1 MKRLLAILACVVMG
15 AGLWTQTA
23 RSVDEWLTAMF
34 NAYSRPQPA
43 QQKAIVSVV
52 MATARNPQG
61 EVIQRLVYTYTLEA
75 PAKLNLT
82 VQNTLANTTTR
93 VQSDGQRLTVQAP
106 NRQPQEVLIAN
117 SGLALLEQLVAQDVV
132 PTYDMVFVFGGKTKQ
147 DEFRKQVSQLKIVS
161 EDEKQVVI
169 TGKIRNERN
178 REDDLQLVL
187 DKATAR
193 LRVFQVTTRV
203 KIEGADGAFTLLME
217 FEPQKTEQTEPIAPT
232 KP

>member
-1 MKRLLAILACVVMG
+1 
-15 AGLWTQTA
+15 
-23 RSVDEWLTAMF
+23 MF

-43 QQKAIVSVV
+43 QQKATVSVV
-52 MATARNPQG
+52 MTTARNPQG

-82 VQNTLANTTTR
+82 VQNTLTNTTTR

-106 NRQPQEVLIAN
+106 NRQPQEVLIAS

-147 DEFRKQVSQLKIVS
+147 DEFRKQVSQLKIAS
-161 EDEKQVVI
+161 EDEKQVVM

-178 REDDLQLVL
+178 RDDDLQLVL

-193 LRVFQVTTRV
+193 LRAFQVTTRV
-203 KIEGADGAFTLLME
+203 KIEGVDGAFTLLME
-217 FEPQKTEQTEPIAPT
+217 FEAPRAEPAETVAPI

>member
-1 MKRLLAILACVVMG
+1 
-15 AGLWTQTA
+15 
-23 RSVDEWLTAMF
+23 MF
-34 NAYSRPQPA
+34 NAYSQPLPA
-43 QQKAIVSVV
+43 QQKATVSVV
-52 MATARNPQG
+52 MTTSRNPQG
-61 EVIQRLVYTYTLEA
+61 EVIQRFVYTYTLEA

-82 VQNTLANTTTR
+82 VQNTLMNTTTR

-147 DEFRKQVSQLKIVS
+147 EEFRKQVSQLKIVS

-178 REDDLQLVL
+178 RDDDLRLVL

-193 LRVFQVTTRV
+193 LRVFQVTTQV
-203 KIEGADGAFTLLME
+203 KIEGTDGAFTLLME
-217 FEPQKTEQTEPIAPT
+217 FEPQKMEPREPIAPT

>member
-1 MKRLLAILACVVMG
+1 
-15 AGLWTQTA
+15 
-23 RSVDEWLTAMF
+23 MF
-34 NAYSRPQPA
+34 NAYSQPLPA
-43 QQKAIVSVV
+43 QQKATVSVV
-52 MATARNPQG
+52 MTTSRNPQG
-61 EVIQRLVYTYTLEA
+61 EVIQRFVYTYTLEA

-82 VQNTLANTTTR
+82 VQNTLTNATTR

-147 DEFRKQVSQLKIVS
+147 EEFRKQVSQLKIVS

-178 REDDLQLVL
+178 RDDDLRLVL

-193 LRVFQVTTRV
+193 LRVFQVTTQV
-203 KIEGADGAFTLLME
+203 KIEGTDGAFTLLME
-217 FEPQKTEQTEPIAPT
+217 FEPQKMEPKEPIAPT

>member
-1 MKRLLAILACVVMG
+1 MRRLLAIVACVVMG
-15 AGLWTQTA
+15 AGLWAQTA
-23 RSVDEWLTAMF
+23 RSADEWLTAMF

-43 QQKAIVSVV
+43 QQKATVSVV

-82 VQNTLANTTTR
+82 VQNTLTNTTTR

-106 NRQPQEVLIAN
+106 NRQTQEVLIAS

-147 DEFRKQVSQLKIVS
+147 DEFRKQVSQLKITS

-178 REDDLQLVL
+178 RDDDLQLVL

-193 LRVFQVTTRV
+193 LRTFQVTTRV

-217 FEPQKTEQTEPIAPT
+217 FESPRAEPAETVAPI

>member
-1 MKRLLAILACVVMG
+1 MRRLLTLLACALG
-15 AGLWTQTA
+15 AGLWAQTT
-23 RSVDEWLTAMF
+23 RSADEWLTAMF
-34 NAYSRPQPA
+34 NAYSQPLPA
-43 QQKAIVSVV
+43 QQKATVSVV
-52 MATARNPQG
+52 MTTSRNPQG
-61 EVIQRLVYTYTLEA
+61 EVIQRFVYTYTLEA

-82 VQNTLANTTTR
+82 VQNTLMNTTTR

-147 DEFRKQVSQLKIVS
+147 EEFRKQVSQLKIVS

-178 REDDLQLVL
+178 RDDDLRLVL

-193 LRVFQVTTRV
+193 LRVFQVTTQV
-203 KIEGADGAFTLLME
+203 KIEGTDGAFTLLME
-217 FEPQKTEQTEPIAPT
+217 FEPQKMEPREPIAPT

>member
-1 MKRLLAILACVVMG
+1 
-15 AGLWTQTA
+15 
-23 RSVDEWLTAMF
+23 MF
-34 NAYSRPQPA
+34 NAYSQPLPA
-43 QQKAIVSVV
+43 QQKATVSVV
-52 MATARNPQG
+52 MTTSRNPQG
-61 EVIQRLVYTYTLEA
+61 EVIQRFVYTYTLEA

-82 VQNTLANTTTR
+82 VQNTLTNATTR

-147 DEFRKQVSQLKIVS
+147 EEFRKQVSQLKIVS

-178 REDDLQLVL
+178 RDDDLRLVL

-193 LRVFQVTTRV
+193 LRVFQVTTQV
-203 KIEGADGAFTLLME
+203 KIEGTDGAFTLLME
-217 FEPQKTEQTEPIAPT
+217 FEPQKMEPREPIAPT